1 MNVINYQIY
10 FLTGLITYRETNLIY
25 DKNESSAINKE
36 RVAMVI
42 AHEMAHQWFGN
53 LMTVYYYNSYDSLD
67 PPLPHVLYT
76 LLLKYCSYLST
87 PLSFDH
93 VVCTDVHDPISWNV

>member
-67 PPLPHVLYT
+67 QGPTVSL
-76 LLLKYCSYLST
+76 
-87 PLSFDH
+87 F
-93 VVCTDVHDPISWNV
+93 